1 MKTNEKYRNNNETW
15 WKIEKQEWTMMKKE
29 RETTMR
35 NDEKER
41 KQTMKND
48 EKSTQK
54 QWNMMKN
61 KEPTMKNDAKNHFSL
76 FCIIVHWCFFI
87 FHDF

>member
-1 MKTNEKYRNNNETW
+1 MKNRKTMKTNEKYRNNNETW

-48 EKSTQK
+48 EK
-54 QWNMMKN
+54 
-61 KEPTMKNDAKNHFSL
+61 
-76 FCIIVHWCFFI
+76 
-87 FHDF
+87 